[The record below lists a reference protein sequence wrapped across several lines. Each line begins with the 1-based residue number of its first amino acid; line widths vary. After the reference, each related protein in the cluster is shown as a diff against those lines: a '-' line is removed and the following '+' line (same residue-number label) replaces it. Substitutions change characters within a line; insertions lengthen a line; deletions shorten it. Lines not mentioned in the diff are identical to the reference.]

1 MNDLF
6 HIRQIASELSENLD
20 AATDLYSILKN
31 NNIRY
36 KEFDLGLD
44 NRGKPILGACKSEGL
59 KRLIVLSPSIAHLP
73 RKRFTLAHEIGHIF
87 LHHENKFCIT
97 TDFEFWRDKQ
107 SEEVEANSF
116 AAELLIPYVK
126 TREELRKGDLGFTMI
141 DSLASRYEISTM
153 ATAIRLVKEDTG
165 MSIVIYHDDRR
176 IDWAIRSPSCRED
189 IDLILVGRRAI
200 SIPSGQKVV
209 TTKPS
214 DVDPSFWFTKYEE
227 LDNWVCR
234 EETRYYPQ
242 INRYLT
248 VLNIY
253 EQ

>member
-1 MNDLF
+1 MNNLF
-6 HIRQIASELSENLD
+6 RIRQIASELSENII
-20 AATDLYSILKN
+20 AATDLYGILKN

-36 KEFDLGLD
+36 KESDLGLD
-44 NRGKPILGACKSEGL
+44 KRGKPILGACKSEGL
-59 KRLIVLSPSIAHLP
+59 KRLIVLSPAVDYLP

-87 LHHENKFCIT
+87 LHHENRFCTT
-97 TDFEFWRDKQ
+97 TDFELWCDKQ
-107 SEEVEANSF
+107 SEETEANLF
-116 AAELLIPYVK
+116 AAELLLPYVK
-126 TREELRKGDLGFTMI
+126 VLEELRKGDLSFTMI
-141 DSLASRYEISTM
+141 DSLAGRYETSTM

-165 MSIVIYHDDRR
+165 MSIVVYHDDRR
-176 IDWAIRSPSCRED
+176 IEWAIRSPSCRGD
-189 IDLILVGRRAI
+189 IDITHMGERAI
-200 SIPSGQKVV
+200 SIPRGQKVV

-214 DVDPSFWFTKYEE
+214 EVDLSSWFTSEEE
-227 LDNWVCR
+227 LDDWGCR